1 MRLLTTLIFN
11 DNNDNIQQY
20 STITTIIFLDIY
32 NIYIYI
38 YIYILYNIYMYISRS
53 SATFLIFC
61 SSQSLG
67 HDFPFVDLNYLPK
80 SLTTKPFARRETKI
94 FK

>member
-32 NIYIYI
+32 NIYIYN
-38 YIYILYNIYMYISRS
+38 ILYNIYMYISRS

>member
-32 NIYIYI
+32 NI

>member
-32 NIYIYI
+32 NI

-80 SLTTKPFARRETKI
+80 SLTTRPFARRETKI